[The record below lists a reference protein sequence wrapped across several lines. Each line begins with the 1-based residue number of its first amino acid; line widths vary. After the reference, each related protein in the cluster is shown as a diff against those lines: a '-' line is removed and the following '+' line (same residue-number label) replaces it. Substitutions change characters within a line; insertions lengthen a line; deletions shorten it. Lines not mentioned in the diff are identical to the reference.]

1 MVVRDKDTMQQA
13 NNNSVLNYVEAARD
27 SLESAEVFYGHGT
40 DNALDEAVYL
50 VFASLGLDYADPQ
63 AGQRQL
69 SVEERTLLDAR
80 LEQRISRRIPVA
92 YLVGEAWFAG
102 RRFLADARALVP
114 RSPIAELLLEGEMP
128 FLKEDP
134 ERVLDLCCGGGCIGI
149 TAALEYPKA
158 KVDLA
163 DLSGEALALA
173 QENVSLHGAGE
184 RVRLLQG
191 DLFGPISASYEVIL
205 CNPPYV
211 AAEEMLDVPQEYRHE
226 PEMGLVS
233 NDEGLELPLRILR
246 EAADYLKPQGVLIL
260 EVGFSHPQL
269 SARLADVPLVWLEFA
284 HGGEGVLAIVREDLL
299 TYREH
304 FI

>member
-1 MVVRDKDTMQQA
+1 MQKA
-13 NNNSVLNYVEAARD
+13 SDNSVLSYVEAAKN

-50 VFASLGLDYADPQ
+50 VFASLGLDYADPHS
-63 AGQRQL
+63 GQRQL

-128 FLKEDP
+128 FLQEDP
-134 ERVLDLCCGGGCIGI
+134 ERILDLCCGGGCIGI
-149 TAALEYPKA
+149 TAALEYPEA
-158 KVDLA
+158 QVDLA
-163 DLSGEALALA
+163 DLSGEALELA
-173 QENVSLHGAGE
+173 QENVDLHGLSD
-184 RVRLLQG
+184 RVTLLQG
-191 DLFGPISASYEVIL
+191 DLFGLIRATYEIIL